1 METRPIPKLNH
12 VHKLVHVPAVVA
24 SYKNSGNA
32 EYWRCEGC
40 GKLFLDKN
48 GKTATTM
55 DEVLIPRLGVDVVKA
70 EKKGNKLSVSLDRER
85 TDELRVI
92 VAQYSADN
100 RFLSAEFKTI
110 PADELVAEMTLPTG
124 EHFIV
129 TVVDS
134 EYVPLSD
141 AYAE

>member
-1 METRPIPKLNH
+1 M
-12 VHKLVHVPAVVA
+12 HVPAVVA
-24 SYKNSGNA
+24 SYENSGNA

-110 PADELVAEMTLPTG
+110 PADELVTEMTLPTG